1 LANSNNTNS
10 DFDFDIKR
18 GICIICKDNLKKE
31 NTMVEENQKYIKY
44 KKKICSSCFKEYY
57 P

>member
-1 LANSNNTNS
+1 LENTNNTNS
-10 DFDFDIKR
+10 GFDPKR
-18 GICIICKDNLKKE
+18 GVCIICKDNLKKE
-31 NTMVEENQKYIKY
+31 NTIVEENQKYIKY

>member
-1 LANSNNTNS
+1 LANSDNTNS
-10 DFDFDIKR
+10 DFDFDLKR
-18 GICIICKDNLKKE
+18 GVCIICKDNLKKE

-44 KKKICSSCFKEYY
+44 KKKICSRCFKEYY